1 MSYSGRSSWFAK
13 LMLLFGRCRFLC
25 TFPWQLQL
33 RPYGQFD
40 RSTGHHSAGPY
51 RTGGDDCCVD
61 ALAAQLKRARD
72 VLSTLP
78 TTLDE
83 CYTLNAECLAAEQT
97 LQNAQTA
104 RQTRHADTFVTHML
118 EMQRMH
124 ARVVRVV
131 ETVAMISKEHRRLCE
146 LNDQLQADISSLWR
160 NLEALE
166 QNPEIPLDL
175 AQQRSLIRETV
186 MRADMIARS
195 PAPNNHDAL
204 RRTLRALRVLA
215 DEVASRREALA
226 HLEEQ
231 QREIIKLLH
240 RPEFSGEPEWHG
252 AIRIMSRRYIAV
264 ASTAM

>member
-1 MSYSGRSSWFAK
+1 
-13 LMLLFGRCRFLC
+13 MLLFGRCRFLC